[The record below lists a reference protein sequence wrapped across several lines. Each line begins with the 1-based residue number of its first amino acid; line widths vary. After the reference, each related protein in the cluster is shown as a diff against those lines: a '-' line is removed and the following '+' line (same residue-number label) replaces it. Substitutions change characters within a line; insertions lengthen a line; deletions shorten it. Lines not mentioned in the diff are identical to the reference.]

1 VTGIEWLLN
10 FIGHIIIGGG
20 GGGLVK
26 VQIWPGAL
34 ESVFLVSLQAL
45 TLLLSLNQGPH
56 LNETGA

>member
-1 VTGIEWLLN
+1 M
-10 FIGHIIIGGG
+10 IGGG

>member
-1 VTGIEWLLN
+1 MTGIEWLLN
-10 FIGHIIIGGG
+10 FIGHIIIGGR